1 MIIKCKMCGGDIRFN
16 PGETYGQ
23 CDHCGCTSTIPK
35 VSDEQLTNLFNRANH
50 FRRQCEFDKAVSAYE
65 HILEEDNA
73 NAEAHWGVVLSK
85 FGIEYVEDP
94 VTHERIPTCH
104 RAQVES
110 ILADADYQDALRY
123 AADAT
128 TRDLYEKEAKRI
140 AEIQKG
146 ILAISS
152 QEKPYDVFICYKET
166 DDGGSRTKDSALA
179 QEIYYELVNAGY
191 KVFFSRITLEDK
203 LGREYEPYIFAALNS
218 AKVMLVIGTKPENFR
233 AVWVKNEWSR
243 YLALM
248 KTDRKRLLIPCYRD
262 MDPYDLPEELSS
274 LQSQDMG
281 KIGFIQDLIRGVKK
295 VIGGEKKEPA
305 ASAQTAGPGIS
316 SLYRRA
322 VLFLEDSDWEAA
334 DEYFDRILDMDPE
347 YAPAYIGK
355 VQVENKVR
363 KEADLARCRE
373 PLSQNANYQKA
384 LRFAGEQQKAVYS
397 GYNRA
402 IQERLDLEKK
412 EAAYREAD
420 ALERRAAVEKDFLK
434 AAQMYESAGGIRDA
448 RERAA
453 NCRVKAGAARDEAEK
468 QAARYKEQMERERK
482 EREKQEE
489 AHRIE
494 EEKRREAEA
503 ERRRR
508 EEALRQAKKKRTTRI
523 GAVIAAAVL
532 LIFGGFMVYNKI
544 IVPKG
549 KYDQAMAL
557 LNEGKLDEAYGAFA
571 ELADYSDSKTRLQEI
586 QYKKAMALLKEGK
599 LDEAYGAFTELADY
613 SDSKTRLRE
622 IRYKKAAAL
631 LSEGKLDEA
640 REVLLMAVGYEDA
653 AAMIEK
659 IDRYAAA
666 EADERDGKLVSA
678 MQSFRE
684 LGDFHD
690 AAARAEALAAQVYD
704 QASGLL
710 EKKDYEA
717 AVGLLTQLGDY
728 ADSAEKIKAAQE
740 TMYQEAAAK
749 MAAGDVAGAYEAFGK
764 IGEYSDSGAV
774 RRKIEED
781 YAAAVKL
788 LEEGKFTE
796 AKTAFEALRNY
807 GDSETQVK
815 ECVYRRADA
824 LRNEGKFDEAVSL
837 YTALEDYR
845 DSRDQIGITLYR
857 KAEAQLAN
865 GEIDSAIRT
874 FEGIADVGDSLERAR
889 KIRYDRAMSL
899 WKEGSLQEA
908 MAELEALGDYSDAR
922 EQLKAL
928 STDIAEKAMAEKN
941 YAAALSAY
949 RYMEQTEEVRAKEY
963 ALAQICYEEGHYEEA
978 TAAYEMLGQYELSLS
993 RLPVARYAWADQ
1005 LFKSGEFEKAAEQF
1019 DLLGDMTDSA
1029 ERARES
1035 RYQWGLKQMEAGEY
1049 EQAKTVFALIA
1060 DYRDAADQGKEC
1072 DYRIAA
1078 GLLEAGKPE
1087 EAQKIFSALGSY
1099 SDSETRTSECV
1110 YHRAEA
1116 LLAEGKYASA
1126 QELYASVDYQDSAE
1140 KAKECAYREGDRL
1153 YQEKQYAEAES
1164 WFAGVQDYLDGAE
1177 RAKDSRL
1184 QQGKALMEAED
1195 YQGALACLETLEYGD
1210 SAALADRCHYELG
1223 HREHISGKMDGAVAQ
1238 YAYALPMA
1246 EAGEALM
1253 EAARDYASI
1262 NETLKSV
1269 QTLWLIRDQET
1280 AQAMLKEIGTLK
1292 EQTGEGETALLAWLA
1307 AGESTHA
1314 EAVRAASGESLE
1326 AFDQVLSSCNLLP
1339 EDLNFRKAMKY
1350 QYGMAARENGR
1361 WDEAVTA
1368 FTAAGDYSDAA
1379 TQIQET
1385 RYQEAAALE
1394 AAGDQENAYLLFM
1407 SIMDYGDSFE
1417 RANKPYYDLGIQKRE
1432 AGEWDEAVAA
1442 FTHAG
1447 MYSDAVTQIQE
1458 TRYQEG
1464 KAKQSAQ
1471 DWDGAVA
1478 AFKAAGD
1485 YSDAA
1490 TQILETRYQQAKN
1503 HYDSGNY
1510 AEAYKVYK
1518 QIAGYSNVDSLLSTD
1533 DHLLA
1538 AAAAAREAK
1547 LAPYKTVGSIVTFGQ
1562 YEQDNNTGNGKEAI
1576 EWIVLD
1582 VQDGKSL
1589 LLSRYGLDAKPY
1601 NAEWKSITWE
1611 ECSLRAW
1618 LNNDFLKSAFTQE
1631 EQSAILLTTVDNSQ
1645 SQGYSKWKANGGNN
1659 TQDYLFLL
1667 SYAEAKKYLG
1677 VTDRDRN
1684 NTKSRVVPTAYAK
1697 AQRAWTSGK
1706 NKTADGEAA
1715 GWWWLRSPGHLQ
1727 DYAVNVSDD
1736 GSFLSGSVG
1745 HGHDVVRPAFWLNL
1759 ESDIF

>member
-1 MIIKCKMCGGDIRFN
+1 MIIKCKMCGGDIQFN

-166 DDGGSRTKDSALA
+166 DDSGSRTKDSALA

-281 KIGFIQDLIRGVKK
+281 KIGFIQDLIRGVRK

-489 AHRIE
+489 ARRIE

-557 LNEGKLDEAYGAFA
+557 LSEGKLDEAYGAFA
-571 ELADYSDSKTRLQEI
+571 
-586 QYKKAMALLKEGK
+586 
-599 LDEAYGAFTELADY
+599 ELADY

-659 IDRYAAA
+659 IDRYTAA

-690 AAARAEALAAQVYD
+690 AAARAEAVAARVYD

-788 LEEGKFTE
+788 LEEGKFAE

-837 YTALEDYR
+837 YTGLEDYR

-1005 LFKSGEFEKAAEQF
+1005 LFKSGEYEKAAEQF

-1110 YHRAEA
+1110 YRRAEA

-1126 QELYASVDYQDSAE
+1126 QELYASVAYQDSAE

-1210 SAALADRCHYELG
+1210 SAALSDRCHYELG

-1326 AFDQVLSSCNLLP
+1326 AFDQILSSCNLLP
-1339 EDLNFRKAMKY
+1339 EDLSFREAMKY
-1350 QYGMAARENGR
+1350 QYGLAARENGR
-1361 WDEAVTA
+1361 WDEAV
-1368 FTAAGDYSDAA
+1368 
-1379 TQIQET
+1379 
-1385 RYQEAAALE
+1385 
-1394 AAGDQENAYLLFM
+1394 
-1407 SIMDYGDSFE
+1407 
-1417 RANKPYYDLGIQKRE
+1417 
-1432 AGEWDEAVAA
+1432 
-1442 FTHAG
+1442 
-1447 MYSDAVTQIQE
+1447 
-1458 TRYQEG
+1458 
-1464 KAKQSAQ
+1464 
-1471 DWDGAVA
+1471 A
-1478 AFKAAGD
+1478 AFKAAGE
-1485 YSDAA
+1485 YNDAS
-1490 TQILETRYQQAKN
+1490 TQILEIYYQQAKN

-1538 AAAAAREAK
+1538 AAREAK
-1547 LAPYKTVGSIVTFGQ
+1547 LAPYKTVGSIVSFGQ
-1562 YEQDNNTGNGKEAI
+1562 YEQDNNIGNGPEEI

-1601 NAEWKSITWE
+1601 NTEWKAITWE

-1618 LNNDFLKSAFTQE
+1618 MNNDFLKSAFTPT
-1631 EQSAILLTTVDNSQ
+1631 EQSAILLTAVDNSK
-1645 SQGYSKWKANGGNN
+1645 SQGYSDWKTNGGNN
-1659 TQDYLFLL
+1659 TQDLLFLL
-1667 SYAEAKKYLG
+1667 SYAEANKYLG
-1677 VTDRDRN
+1677 VTYSDSN
-1684 NTKSRVVPTAYAK
+1684 NTKSRVAPTAYAK
-1697 AQRAWTSGK
+1697 AQGAYTDDN

-1715 GWWWLRSPGHLQ
+1715 GWWWLRSPGINQ
-1727 DYAVNVSDD
+1727 NIAAYVRD
-1736 GSFLSGSVG
+1736 GGSLLDCSVILESV
-1745 HGHDVVRPAFWLNL
+1745 VVRPAFWLNL